1 MTVYLLRH
9 GRTAWNDQRRYLGL
23 TDLPLTSEGAAEL
36 RTADFE
42 AGTVYVSP
50 LLRARQTAAVLFPS
64 ARLETEEDFREM
76 DFGEFE
82 GRSADE
88 MADDPAYRAW
98 VEGGCEGRCPN
109 GETRAE
115 FCARSCR
122 AFAVLLERAAA
133 ERRERLVIVAHSGTL
148 RAVAERF
155 SLPAIGYFDHIPP
168 NGGGYL
174 LDYDPLLWKRERRLR
189 LIGPVCYA
197 KGAVPC

>member
-98 VEGGCEGRCPN
+98 AEGGCEGRCPN